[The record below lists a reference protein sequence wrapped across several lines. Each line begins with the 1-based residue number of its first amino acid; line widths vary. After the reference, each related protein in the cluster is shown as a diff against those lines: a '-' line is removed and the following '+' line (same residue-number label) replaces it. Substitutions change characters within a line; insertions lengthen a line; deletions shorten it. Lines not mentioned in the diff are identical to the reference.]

1 MWFHRICTLTEERQ
15 GPTIPSRIAEQ
26 SYWAEQ
32 IYLNHQHQTVQRAKQ
47 RISWKIKFFETML
60 LLHFAALYNIIHNCS
75 ILMCFFWGGRLRF
88 IKWNYIPNINPIS
101 VAWGKCFSPP
111 LWFFYI
117 TLKMLKLERLNFFT
131 FSALRLW
138 TNFANF
144 DACRLEDSQTAGWC
158 CKNQ

>member
-111 LWFFYI
+111 PMVFLYNFENAWI
-117 TLKMLKLERLNFFT
+117 RTLKLLHFFIIIVVNK
-131 FSALRLW
+131 FCK
-138 TNFANF
+138 F
-144 DACRLEDSQTAGWC
+144 WC
-158 CKNQ
+158 M